1 MSDMPFSDYRPDLM
15 GSARINVESPVTCG
29 AWTTLELV
37 YTAGHFGID
46 DLGGLKISFR
56 SASDQT
62 PPQFDQPKA
71 PGYTTVTASNGARL
85 NASYSK
91 NSNIRPW
98 GNTLHIKC
106 LNFLSEGD
114 TITVR
119 LGDKSR
125 GSPGTRMQTFREYAH
140 EYRVHVDAFATYDFV
155 VLPPER
161 QPIIALLPGP
171 VARHIAILPTL
182 RQVGEDFALGLK
194 AEDLWGNPTDA
205 DQADYT
211 LHSSMPVEGL
221 PKRISMIKAIDGVL
235 RLEGL
240 RVKHEGDLRVEML
253 NDAGQC
259 VARSN
264 SLRLQDVCDTRH
276 YWSDMHGQSG
286 ETVGTNTAR
295 QYFAFGRDKALIDI
309 CGHQGNDFQITD
321 SFWADLNQLTAEFD
335 EPGRF
340 LAVPGYEWSGNTSVG
355 GDHNVWYRTEGRP
368 IYRAHRALV
377 MEDSTDENVCLDAKE
392 LFARLKDEDAL
403 VVAHVGGRYA
413 DISFAHDAKLEPSVE
428 VHSAW
433 GTFDWIFEDARKA
446 GYRVG
451 IVAASDGHKGRVG
464 ASYPG
469 AGKFGSLGGLTCHL
483 MSSLDRDSLF
493 SAFRRRRHYATTGC
507 RPFIDVRVPYLKD
520 AMCRVSDTE
529 SESVSTALIGD
540 ILTCKNDEAIFTF
553 DIAAQSGIERI
564 DIKDGL
570 THLKRI
576 QPESEARK
584 IGSRLRIQCEGA
596 EYRGRGRLVNWDVEV
611 KSDGPAIR
619 KAAPI
624 NFWNSDNTVFQ
635 DSHSV
640 RWKNVTTG
648 GFHAVDIWLED
659 ATTGV
664 LTVLVNGTEI
674 AVDLRTL
681 GTDDL
686 IHDFGGL
693 QKAIRL
699 FRLPDTPLA
708 NTYNDSLSVPLTHG
722 EERCLFLRVTFED
735 GHVAWTSPIYLL
747 RN

>member
-1 MSDMPFSDYRPDLM
+1 MPFSDYRPDLM

-140 EYRVHVDAFATYDFV
+140 EYRVHIDAFATYDFV

>member
-1 MSDMPFSDYRPDLM
+1 MPFSDYRPDLM

-119 LGDKSR
+119 LGDKSG

-321 SFWADLNQLTAEFD
+321 SFWANLNQLTAEFD

-584 IGSRLRIQCEGA
+584 IGSRVRIQCEGA

-708 NTYNDSLSVPLTHG
+708 NAYNDSLSVPLTHG

>member
-1 MSDMPFSDYRPDLM
+1 MPFSDYRPDLM

-119 LGDKSR
+119 LGDKSG

-321 SFWADLNQLTAEFD
+321 SFWANLNQLTAEFD

>member
-1 MSDMPFSDYRPDLM
+1 MPFSDYRPDLM

-119 LGDKSR
+119 LGDKSG

-483 MSSLDRDSLF
+483 LSSLDRDSLF

>member
-1 MSDMPFSDYRPDLM
+1 MPFSDYRPDLM

-119 LGDKSR
+119 LGDKSG

-264 SLRLQDVCDTRH
+264 SLRLQDVCDTQH

>member
-1 MSDMPFSDYRPDLM
+1 MPFSDYRPDLM

-119 LGDKSR
+119 LGDKSG

-321 SFWADLNQLTAEFD
+321 SFWANLNQLTAEFD

-584 IGSRLRIQCEGA
+584 IGSRVRIQCEGA